1 MTQGDR
7 HDNVP
12 EHVNHYGVALFIFAT
27 HWLSQM
33 VLAVGG
39 GQADVGCH
47 GLPEEDCRNVC
58 LRGGCGHEPGTA
70 HFVKLWEHPYWAGCL
85 VRVEVKG
92 LAKDPG
98 PHALPVRG
106 VMAGS
111 SPRQYTFVFSRCSF
125 REKRSLILF
134 LNLSRAGKATS
145 GGPII

>member
-1 MTQGDR
+1 MLASR
-7 HDNVP
+7 LAFSRICS
-12 EHVNHYGVALFIFAT
+12 EALFT
-27 HWLSQM
+27 RTSSL
-33 VLAVGG
+33 G
-39 GQADVGCH
+39 
-47 GLPEEDCRNVC
+47 EE
-58 LRGGCGHEPGTA
+58 T
-70 HFVKLWEHPYWAGCL
+70 FVPYWPGCL

-111 SPRQYTFVFSRCSF
+111 SPRQYTFLFSRCSF